1 MNPNRGYS
9 GFVGRPSFL
18 SRSSWHRLR
27 AIAIALLLLI
37 PIGVNPA
44 RAVTQPPSGASTA
57 HVYLLRGVLNIF
69 SLGLDDIA
77 AKLQAQGIPVTVANF
92 ASWSSLAEEV
102 AAQYKSGRLKTII
115 LVGHSSGATALPDMV
130 AKLDQLG
137 APVKL
142 AIGLDSVFRT
152 SLSGRVGRYIN
163 FYIANGAGTPVEK
176 TRQFQGTLEN
186 VNVQGVPGVGHM
198 SIEKNEIMQQKV
210 ISEIDAVVFRRSA
223 TTSAAP
229 KPQQP
234 AAAGAVRSGAA
245 RAASSIRN

>member
-9 GFVGRPSFL
+9 GSVGRPSLL
-18 SRSSWHRLR
+18 SRSSWHRLQ
-27 AIAIALLLLI
+27 AIAIAVLLLF
-37 PIGVNPA
+37 PIGVDPA
-44 RAVTQPPSGASTA
+44 RAVTQSASGAATA

-92 ASWSSLAEEV
+92 ASWSSLAEEA

-115 LVGHSSGATALPDMV
+115 LVGHSSGATALPDVV

-137 APVKL
+137 VPVKL

-163 FYIANGAGTPVEK
+163 FYIANGAGTPVGK

-198 SIEKNEIMQQKV
+198 SIEKNAIMQQKV
-210 ISEIDAVVFRRSA
+210 ISEIDAVVFGRSI

-229 KPQQP
+229 KPHQP
-234 AAAGAVRSGAA
+234 ATVSAVSSGAA
-245 RAASSIRN
+245 RAASVRN